1 MFPPESDPPESEYAP
16 PPVEIEIEIEIEPFN
31 FKANPIEFGPNSAY
45 EYRRY
50 WLRKMKE
57 IHHIGPSLNK

>member
-16 PPVEIEIEIEIEPFN
+16 PVEIEIEIEPFN
-31 FKANPIEFGPNSAY
+31 FRANPIEFGPNSAY
-45 EYRRY
+45 EYHRY

-57 IHHIGPSLNK
+57 IYPIGPSLNK